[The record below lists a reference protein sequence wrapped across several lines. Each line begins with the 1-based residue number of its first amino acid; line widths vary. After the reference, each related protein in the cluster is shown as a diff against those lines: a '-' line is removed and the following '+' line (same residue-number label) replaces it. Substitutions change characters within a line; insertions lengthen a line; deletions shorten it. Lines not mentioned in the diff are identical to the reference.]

1 MGRVDEL
8 EDAGHVTTRLAVGW
22 DAAESSH
29 RGFASIVGCQRIG
42 NLELVKERS
51 QVPTQRGA
59 RHQSGTVEKGLTGL
73 APRRHSLTAY
83 TAVS

>member
-1 MGRVDEL
+1 MTLLLNIPMGRVDEL

-51 QVPTQRGA
+51 QVGCTSPKWHG
-59 RHQSGTVEKGLTGL
+59 
-73 APRRHSLTAY
+73 
-83 TAVS
+83 